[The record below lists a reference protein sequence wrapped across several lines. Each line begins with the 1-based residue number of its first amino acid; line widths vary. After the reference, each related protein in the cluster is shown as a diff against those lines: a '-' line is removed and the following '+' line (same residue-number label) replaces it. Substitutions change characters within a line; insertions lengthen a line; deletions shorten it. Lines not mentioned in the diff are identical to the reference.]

1 MIKRSSYR
9 GLRAR
14 RKICYFCAE
23 KKEADYKEFELLNRF
38 ISDQGKILPRRVTGS
53 CAKHQRTL
61 AMAIKRARDVA
72 LLPFVNR

>member
-1 MIKRSSYR
+1 MVRRGGYR

-14 RKICYFCAE
+14 RRICYFCAE
-23 KKEADYKEFELLNRF
+23 KKEADYKDVGLLDRF
-38 ISDQGKILPRRVTGS
+38 VSDQGKILPRRVTGN

-61 AMAIKRARDVA
+61 AMAVKRAREIA